1 MSDNAYS
8 RKKQPEQVRRAL
20 LDCAATLAVEGGLS
34 AVTLQAV
41 AAAAGVTKGGL
52 LHHFASKQILV
63 EAVFADL
70 LAELGREIDGYMA
83 LDDKP
88 YGRFTR
94 AYVRAAFADHALGMR
109 SPWAALSVSLIAEP
123 ALRQL
128 WSDWLEAR
136 LLDHQATDGAPLLEI
151 VRLAADGVWLSDL
164 LQPDTGPRRDLTGLR
179 SHLLK
184 LASSMAAPALS
195 P

>member
-1 MSDNAYS
+1 MTDNAYS

-20 LDCAATLAVEGGLS
+20 LDCAAQLAVENGLS

-41 AAAAGVTKGGL
+41 AEAAGVTKGGL
-52 LHHFASKQILV
+52 LHHFASKQILI
-63 EAVFADL
+63 EAVFANL
-70 LAELGREIDGYMA
+70 LAEFRREIDGYMA
-83 LDDKP
+83 KDERSF
-88 YGRFTR
+88 GRFTR
-94 AYVRAAFADHALGMR
+94 AYVHAAFADHELGMR

-136 LLDHQATDGAPLLEI
+136 LLDHHETDSAPMLEI

-164 LQPDTGPRRDLTGLR
+164 LQPEIEPRRDLTGLK
-179 SHLLK
+179 SHLLS
-184 LASSMAAPALS
+184 LTSEAAVPVL
-195 P
+195 

>member
-20 LDCAATLAVEGGLS
+20 LDCAATLAVENGLS

-41 AAAAGVTKGGL
+41 ADAAGVTKGGL

-70 LAELGREIDGYMA
+70 LAELGREIDGYMTA
-83 LDDKP
+83 DDEA

-94 AYVRAAFADHALGMR
+94 AYVRAAFADHELGMR

-136 LLDHQATDGAPLLEI
+136 LSDHRGTDGAPMLEI
-151 VRLAADGVWLSDL
+151 VRLAADGVWLADL

-179 SHLLK
+179 SHLLS
-184 LASSMAAPALS
+184 LASGMAVPAA
-195 P
+195 

>member
-70 LAELGREIDGYMA
+70 LAELGRELDGYMA
-83 LDDKP
+83 ADVEA

-94 AYVRAAFADHALGMR
+94 AYVRAAFADHELGLR

-136 LLDHQATDGAPLLEI
+136 LSDNLVTDGTPMLEI
-151 VRLAADGVWLSDL
+151 VRLAADGVWLADL
-164 LQPDTGPRRDLTGLR
+164 LQPDIGPRRDLTGLR
-179 SHLLK
+179 SHLLS
-184 LASSMAAPALS
+184 LASGMAVTAV
-195 P
+195 